1 MKIFLYL
8 LRIFVKYLHEF
19 LITLSNKW
27 DEEYLKKRTKKKKG
41 RKECSGAQ
49 REVWTKGVSSN
60 ARLPW
65 RELCLCQS
73 SRSLLWRRTT
83 RGRHYLDTVHF
94 FWFAHPRK
102 SLAGEMDVL
111 PDVAEILN
119 SLFLSCQP
127 LVRPPNTFLPV
138 VGLAIRM
145 VGNHVFAFISF

>member
-1 MKIFLYL
+1 MP
-8 LRIFVKYLHEF
+8 EF
-19 LITLSNKW
+19 KVAPLKEDDKRKTLS
-27 DEEYLKKRTKKKKG
+27 
-41 RKECSGAQ
+41 
-49 REVWTKGVSSN
+49 
-60 ARLPW
+60 
-65 RELCLCQS
+65 
-73 SRSLLWRRTT
+73 
-83 RGRHYLDTVHF
+83 VHC

-127 LVRPPNTFLPV
+127 VVRPPNTFLPV